1 MKNEF
6 SSKQI
11 SEILDSVYDSL
22 GGFWFDE
29 IPTTPSPTRLLV
41 FVMHLQM
48 DVMSNGFDSYFRIS
62 GPISAPF
69 IADDLELLCA
79 PMTADIVRNA
89 IATAF
94 PDGLPLTPKEIEA
107 VARNF
112 DAAMVDKL
120 EPFDWQFLAQPER
133 LTDLLFEFIQRHP
146 GTFGALPAPG
156 ART

>member
-1 MKNEF
+1 
-6 SSKQI
+6 
-11 SEILDSVYDSL
+11 
-22 GGFWFDE
+22 
-29 IPTTPSPTRLLV
+29 
-41 FVMHLQM
+41 
-48 DVMSNGFDSYFRIS
+48 
-62 GPISAPF
+62 
-69 IADDLELLCA
+69 
-79 PMTADIVRNA
+79 MTADIVRNA

-146 GTFGALPAPG
+146 GTLELSPPLVHGHEVSNDCRNHQLVPVHRLPK
-156 ART
+156 